1 MATYNHIKNISILDI
16 NKIILIE
23 NEAYRKPWTRN
34 HFENDIKN
42 KQSINFMYKKN
53 NEIIAYLFGY
63 LIDDEYHLN
72 KITVKKT
79 YRGKKI
85 GKILFDYC
93 LDELLLR
100 GVRSIQLEVSSLNL
114 VAQKFYKSLDFLQ
127 VGIRKKYYSEDADAL
142 LYNLEVK

>member
-23 NEAYRKPWTRN
+23 SEAYRKPWTRS

-72 KITVKKT
+72 KITVKKV

-85 GKILFDYC
+85 GKTLFNYC
-93 LDELLLR
+93 LDELLLQD
-100 GVRSIQLEVSSLNL
+100 VRNIQLEVSSLNL

-127 VGIRKKYYSEDADAL
+127 VGIRKKYYSEDEDAL